1 MYNIAVLGATGNVGR
16 RMLATLAERKIPIK
30 NLAALA
36 SEKSAGSEIEYLDGR
51 KLTVQNLYDFDF
63 HGIDVVLSS
72 AGSKVISEVADKI
85 TKAGA
90 VIIDNSSHFRYDP
103 KIPLIVPEVNPGDLL
118 MYKNKNIIANP
129 NCSTIQMVVAL
140 KPLHDAFKIKRVVVS
155 TYQAASGA
163 GKAGIDQL
171 LAETKGAE
179 VKNKTF
185 SKQIAFNVIPHIDVF
200 MESNSTKEEWK
211 MTVET
216 QKILDSSIKV
226 HANCARIPVVNGH
239 SEYVNIETELP
250 IDEQSARR
258 VLEGAPGLKVL
269 DSDIYATPFEVSGTD
284 EVFISRLRKDLSVEH
299 GLSFWCVA
307 DNLRK
312 GAALNA
318 VQILELLI
326 NTKPHF

>member
-1 MYNIAVLGATGNVGR
+1 MYNIVVLGATGNVGR
-16 RMLATLAERKIPIK
+16 RMLATLIERKIPIK
-30 NLAALA
+30 NLVALA
-36 SEKSAGSEIEYLDGR
+36 SERSAGSEIEYFNG
-51 KLTVQNLYDFDF
+51 KKITVQNLYDFDF
-63 HGIDVVLSS
+63 NGIDVVLSS

-85 TKAGA
+85 TEAGA
-90 VIIDNSSHFRYDP
+90 IIIDNSSHFRYDP
-103 KIPLIVPEVNPGDLL
+103 EIPLIVPEVNPGDLP

-140 KPLHDAFKIKRVVVS
+140 KPLHDAFKVKRVVVS
-155 TYQAASGA
+155 TYQAVSGA
-163 GKAGIDQL
+163 GKAGIDEL
-171 LAETKGAE
+171 LAETKGSE
-179 VKNKTF
+179 VKNKIF
-185 SKQIAFNVIPHIDVF
+185 SKQIGFNVIPHIDVF

-216 QKILDSSIKV
+216 QKILDTNIKV

-250 IDEQSARR
+250 IDEQSARQA
-258 VLEGAPGLKVL
+258 LESAPGIKVL
-269 DSDIYATPFEVSGTD
+269 DSKGYATPVEISGTD
-284 EVFISRLRKDLSVEH
+284 DVFISRLRKDLSVGH

-326 NTKPHF
+326 KSRFE